1 MIKIKIDEKSK
12 ETIQKEHFKDTKIRA
27 SKTIKQ
33 LIQLPKYKKLK
44 NYICDLSG
52 NIDEAKL
59 EKLLTGEKN
68 DLIEIIN
75 IIGIIKLDK
84 KDPFEALYTNFTN
97 RVWSKSLLEILNIRV
112 CPYCN
117 RQYTFTLKYDGIRP
131 QFDHFFPKSLF
142 SYLSLSLYNLIPS
155 CSICNSKKQDLDTYN
170 STNDFYYPYED
181 EFGLDVVFQTS
192 TIDNDFLYWT
202 GLSNN
207 FDIKLV
213 CKNKKDNCKV
223 DNLKKHL
230 KIEILYK
237 QHKDYVRDIIR
248 NAVIYNDSRIDEL
261 MAEFPDLFQSRKDV
275 INTVLMNNCD
285 QESWGNRPLSKLTHD
300 IYEEFKIIQL

>member
-1 MIKIKIDEKSK
+1 MIKINIEEKSK
-12 ETIQKEHFKDTKIRA
+12 ETIQIEHFKDTKIRA
-27 SKTIKQ
+27 TKTIEQ

-59 EKLLTGEKN
+59 KKLLTGRKS

-75 IIGIIKLDK
+75 TIGIIKLDK

-97 RVWSKSLLEILNIRV
+97 RVWSKTLLEILNIRV

-117 RQYTFTLKYDGIRP
+117 RQYTFTLKSDGIRP

-142 SYLSLSLYNLIPS
+142 SYLSVSLYNLIPS

-213 CKNKKDNCKV
+213 CKNKKHNCKV

-230 KIEILYK
+230 KIELLYK

-248 NAVIYNDSRIDEL
+248 NAVIYNGSRIDEL
-261 MAEFPDLFQSRKDV
+261 MAEFPDLFQSRNDV
-275 INTVLMNNCD
+275 INTIFMNNYD

-300 IYEEFKIIQL
+300 IYKEFKIFTK